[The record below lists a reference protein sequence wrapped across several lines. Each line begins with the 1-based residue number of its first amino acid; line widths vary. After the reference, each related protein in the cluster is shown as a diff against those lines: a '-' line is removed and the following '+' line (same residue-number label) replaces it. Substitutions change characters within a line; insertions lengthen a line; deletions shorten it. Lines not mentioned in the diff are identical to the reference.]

1 MTCRQIVGS
10 SPCTSHD
17 LLTDGHARI
26 TIDPDDMAHISK
38 HSQSNVEQSK
48 DTLNEEN
55 IQAIPD
61 TGVVRLRH
69 IEKNSLGLCS
79 APNVVHECD
88 TRLETDTWLQQIKY
102 GIPGESTVSNAEGS
116 KARHEVK
123 FSCTHKAPGQ
133 PAHVKL
139 LNQHICLALT
149 VNLAQRDVFSWGSN
163 IQENKKGTFSKMFP
177 GGPGSPKE
185 GNKFC
190 VIIDLHV
197 YGASE
202 LVPHNGFEE
211 DQEETG
217 PQMLM
222 QSLHLREALG
232 KCYIPSIIHPEL
244 PFRNQ
249 SNSLSEQREMTHITD
264 KSQTK
269 VSGPAIAEG
278 AIKMLEKVHVQSSSR
293 SLVKSSLRSELNE
306 KPRSS
311 IYKKRLVNHS
321 VHKRTQYASS
331 QDQRVPSRPKNAR
344 LTEKPVEQDSVNP
357 PSQPKSTRLR
367 STHSVK
373 HASLSTAHPTR
384 SSLASLVEDRPKIPK
399 TKRNIS
405 SEISSASN
413 LHDWHSDDAAH
424 RKETPAKVNYT
435 GKGSGQHRAVPKLP
449 GEVVNIFVNEASS
462 RVSPAMGSWGRDQ
475 SHPAKQHEKSKFRS
489 LLKPFNLYGIRSE
502 TDVSKFQGR
511 VSVAQ
516 WVKYNTACTV
526 KGQVIARRDNR
537 LRHVN
542 KSHVRS
548 QSCQFDRSSEQI
560 KHAVQDRYGTYIN
573 LPSTC
578 ACHLESASFQDGILL
593 EHGCISIIK
602 TKEHFRQSAQ
612 EAHFLQDAKQE
623 DFQPMDRDP
632 NQSLLEGQHQ
642 TPSKQTEEL
651 SLLAAPTVEE
661 SREACVPGARI
672 PHGYAV
678 SLSKD
683 KTLHKPYL
691 NIPHMQRK
699 NVVFEKVGTSRIEDT
714 NRTQSSGKTERLRR
728 SSMHRNK
735 HFGLRTTDLALQLSL
750 HNSQPS
756 SSLRHVNTIKL
767 SAVELKR
774 EMAIR
779 GRSTSTWNEYRKAL
793 KSPGAYSTRQAAIKP
808 KVNQVQKVPHTH
820 RKRIGEAKPTTSRR
834 PIEHFQCHSSSHQTK
849 VSSTQH
855 QLRLQRVTQYMQ
867 SETLLARLRQSSSEK
882 PTLAKPQD
890 ELLQTNLVPVKQVDC
905 NLSYANRTLY
915 VDSDTPTSICSPL
928 RKSRLQTLRRP
939 SQATTQGLDGPV
951 PLHELRADADTNIYR
966 TVVAEREQ
974 DTNTNLRS
982 QQDIPKRSD
991 SVHAMDDDFRLQS
1004 ARHSGKRIR
1013 SVLDA
1018 LPETHFGQDDK
1029 KYRDLEKTEP
1039 INQVGDSDS
1048 TVSSMRVHKLV
1059 DPASPSTD
1067 PKQTELTDELS
1078 LVEYSFPQCLDF
1090 NNQQN
1095 EKPLNYQPST
1105 EPEMG
1110 EYADRPASI
1119 KSLHPKESKS
1129 SRLSH
1134 LSLISPRDTSED
1146 RPSSLVR
1153 NFRRTSDRS
1162 TSTTSGQSLIGDRL
1176 RFEKHSLNRPLEE
1189 NRRDSKETVLS
1200 SGKRKELIQ
1209 LERTS
1214 LHQWAPSKPS
1224 VGRKR
1229 HVESAAGSSVRSVGQ
1244 SSEQEPR
1251 VSRSERLD
1259 QSVNQQQV
1267 KSSTLHDRQVESAG
1281 SRDHSAHAKTDR
1293 VSMKNDELH
1302 YPILEELEPAQT
1314 TTYPDQEVG
1323 CAVRDERGPG
1333 QPGRRITRPEDQ
1345 HLKLT
1350 AQQFT
1355 LPHSSQRQ
1363 LEVQPHLAR
1372 PSNLMHLGE
1381 TMSMST
1387 PQLATG
1393 NRVSKT
1399 SLKMLLASMASTSKI
1414 YSILDSQTENKAE
1427 RISARDRK
1435 FEQEEKP
1442 KERASTSSHSKSTKV
1457 DIVDSFTD
1465 TTYGMRNRIT
1475 KKRYTTMRKG
1485 NQPRVYEIYGMPHI
1499 QQKRVNRDPKRQ
1511 TLREAYLV
1519 RRKPLG
1525 GSRWAS
1531 ERGGKDQSLANFG
1544 FRYRIPPKSDRR
1556 KRYYY
1561 SSPEHYSTPSQHSLR
1576 SDLSSTI
1583 SSRTSGK
1590 NTFKQRKADSV
1601 HALGPPFSTYS
1612 RLPLNRDKAY
1622 YREET
1627 SASPGSY
1634 TKVREEGE
1642 NRGRT
1647 TYRIRPALQN
1657 LGLMQ
1662 QEKKRMH
1669 LAGRGRSTGSHRVNQ
1684 RVGFR
1689 DRDRSALR
1697 KAGSDIERFEEYV
1710 KSDSISIE
1718 EYPSIVE
1725 RSFTS
1730 VQSPLSIS
1738 STSLHK
1744 TRAKT
1749 RSLSEERGRSG
1760 AQVHQTSEDRIGFD
1774 APKDRDSI
1782 NYSLKESNGI
1792 TDEQDCKHKSHETDE
1807 HSQGTLNRR
1816 SHQSIGL
1823 MMVKARQVG
1832 KDQLTDHPRSSKHR
1846 EDTVMDHCVDDLT
1859 LQDLGLFSEQES
1871 RTSDLKKQKYS
1882 PAERISVISPA
1893 RSITEL
1899 SYGSLNLRP
1908 EYTSEHHIATASGEK
1923 SGKHNTTKNLPPFIQ
1938 REITGHQ
1945 RESSENR
1952 ERTTEISHE
1961 NVTVKAV
1968 NSKDMLEYAK
1978 QETGTGSEN
1987 QLSPRN
1993 QSEAA
1998 TEGKDRR
2005 PKRQRGR
2012 EKNSTGEHEKHKD
2025 QAQEKSY
2032 LGQKDKLTTSAQSVT
2047 SETPLPDRNDGITAP
2062 EQRSDAQVREMF
2074 IYYPEERSRPLANSI
2089 ESRLEENPAQTLL
2102 HLETATMV
2110 VPSAGE
2116 HGVMGTPED
2125 GMGLEFPHMT
2135 LGSLTPIHPDMWSW
2149 SHLEERELSPIHSD
2163 PRFQKTS
2170 ILVWQTVSNQ
2180 LYPHKA

>member
-1 MTCRQIVGS
+1 
-10 SPCTSHD
+10 
-17 LLTDGHARI
+17 
-26 TIDPDDMAHISK
+26 
-38 HSQSNVEQSK
+38 
-48 DTLNEEN
+48 
-55 IQAIPD
+55 
-61 TGVVRLRH
+61 
-69 IEKNSLGLCS
+69 
-79 APNVVHECD
+79 
-88 TRLETDTWLQQIKY
+88 
-102 GIPGESTVSNAEGS
+102 
-116 KARHEVK
+116 
-123 FSCTHKAPGQ
+123 
-133 PAHVKL
+133 
-139 LNQHICLALT
+139 
-149 VNLAQRDVFSWGSN
+149 
-163 IQENKKGTFSKMFP
+163 
-177 GGPGSPKE
+177 
-185 GNKFC
+185 
-190 VIIDLHV
+190 
-197 YGASE
+197 
-202 LVPHNGFEE
+202 
-211 DQEETG
+211 
-217 PQMLM
+217 
-222 QSLHLREALG
+222 
-232 KCYIPSIIHPEL
+232 
-244 PFRNQ
+244 
-249 SNSLSEQREMTHITD
+249 
-264 KSQTK
+264 
-269 VSGPAIAEG
+269 
-278 AIKMLEKVHVQSSSR
+278 
-293 SLVKSSLRSELNE
+293 
-306 KPRSS
+306 
-311 IYKKRLVNHS
+311 
-321 VHKRTQYASS
+321 
-331 QDQRVPSRPKNAR
+331 
-344 LTEKPVEQDSVNP
+344 
-357 PSQPKSTRLR
+357 
-367 STHSVK
+367 
-373 HASLSTAHPTR
+373 
-384 SSLASLVEDRPKIPK
+384 
-399 TKRNIS
+399 
-405 SEISSASN
+405 
-413 LHDWHSDDAAH
+413 
-424 RKETPAKVNYT
+424 
-435 GKGSGQHRAVPKLP
+435 
-449 GEVVNIFVNEASS
+449 
-462 RVSPAMGSWGRDQ
+462 
-475 SHPAKQHEKSKFRS
+475 
-489 LLKPFNLYGIRSE
+489 
-502 TDVSKFQGR
+502 
-511 VSVAQ
+511 
-516 WVKYNTACTV
+516 
-526 KGQVIARRDNR
+526 
-537 LRHVN
+537 
-542 KSHVRS
+542 
-548 QSCQFDRSSEQI
+548 
-560 KHAVQDRYGTYIN
+560 
-573 LPSTC
+573 
-578 ACHLESASFQDGILL
+578 
-593 EHGCISIIK
+593 
-602 TKEHFRQSAQ
+602 
-612 EAHFLQDAKQE
+612 
-623 DFQPMDRDP
+623 
-632 NQSLLEGQHQ
+632 
-642 TPSKQTEEL
+642 
-651 SLLAAPTVEE
+651 
-661 SREACVPGARI
+661 
-672 PHGYAV
+672 
-678 SLSKD
+678 
-683 KTLHKPYL
+683 
-691 NIPHMQRK
+691 
-699 NVVFEKVGTSRIEDT
+699 
-714 NRTQSSGKTERLRR
+714 
-728 SSMHRNK
+728 
-735 HFGLRTTDLALQLSL
+735 
-750 HNSQPS
+750 
-756 SSLRHVNTIKL
+756 
-767 SAVELKR
+767 
-774 EMAIR
+774 
-779 GRSTSTWNEYRKAL
+779 
-793 KSPGAYSTRQAAIKP
+793 
-808 KVNQVQKVPHTH
+808 
-820 RKRIGEAKPTTSRR
+820 
-834 PIEHFQCHSSSHQTK
+834 
-849 VSSTQH
+849 
-855 QLRLQRVTQYMQ
+855 
-867 SETLLARLRQSSSEK
+867 
-882 PTLAKPQD
+882 
-890 ELLQTNLVPVKQVDC
+890 
-905 NLSYANRTLY
+905 
-915 VDSDTPTSICSPL
+915 
-928 RKSRLQTLRRP
+928 
-939 SQATTQGLDGPV
+939 
-951 PLHELRADADTNIYR
+951 
-966 TVVAEREQ
+966 
-974 DTNTNLRS
+974 
-982 QQDIPKRSD
+982 
-991 SVHAMDDDFRLQS
+991 
-1004 ARHSGKRIR
+1004 
-1013 SVLDA
+1013 
-1018 LPETHFGQDDK
+1018 
-1029 KYRDLEKTEP
+1029 
-1039 INQVGDSDS
+1039 
-1048 TVSSMRVHKLV
+1048 
-1059 DPASPSTD
+1059 
-1067 PKQTELTDELS
+1067 
-1078 LVEYSFPQCLDF
+1078 
-1090 NNQQN
+1090 
-1095 EKPLNYQPST
+1095 
-1105 EPEMG
+1105 
-1110 EYADRPASI
+1110 
-1119 KSLHPKESKS
+1119 
-1129 SRLSH
+1129 
-1134 LSLISPRDTSED
+1134 
-1146 RPSSLVR
+1146 
-1153 NFRRTSDRS
+1153 
-1162 TSTTSGQSLIGDRL
+1162 
-1176 RFEKHSLNRPLEE
+1176 
-1189 NRRDSKETVLS
+1189 
-1200 SGKRKELIQ
+1200 
-1209 LERTS
+1209 
-1214 LHQWAPSKPS
+1214 
-1224 VGRKR
+1224 
-1229 HVESAAGSSVRSVGQ
+1229 
-1244 SSEQEPR
+1244 
-1251 VSRSERLD
+1251 
-1259 QSVNQQQV
+1259 
-1267 KSSTLHDRQVESAG
+1267 
-1281 SRDHSAHAKTDR
+1281 
-1293 VSMKNDELH
+1293 MKNDELH
-1302 YPILEELEPAQT
+1302 YPILDELEPAQT
-1314 TTYPDQEVG
+1314 TTYPDQDVG

-1427 RISARDRK
+1427 RIYARDRK
-1435 FEQEEKP
+1435 FGQEEKP
-1442 KERASTSSHSKSTKV
+1442 KERTSTSSHSKSTKV
-1457 DIVDSFTD
+1457 DIVDNFTD

-1561 SSPEHYSTPSQHSLR
+1561 SSSEHYSTPSQHSLR

-1859 LQDLGLFSEQES
+1859 LQDLELFSEQES

-2032 LGQKDKLTTSAQSVT
+2032 LGQKDKPNTSAQSVT
-2047 SETPLPDRNDGITAP
+2047 SETPPPDRITGQPTSSDVPSRSTHLNNRPDDGITAP

-2125 GMGLEFPHMT
+2125 GMGARISPYDIGEPDAHPSRHVVMESFGGERAVSDSLRPTVPEDKHPGLADSVKPTVSAQSVTSETPPPDRITGQPKSVDAHSTSPHHDNSVDRDLAVFSACSNVGKYSANVFRVTSRFLDGVPVVVDPQGVSFCVFELLNSADSVDVLEEYEPTLFDENGLLVIADSDISESISVSYGFVLLCQDVPRLVLCEIKEPILGYIFAPSQLEMFEEEESKSGVDRIPSTDILFTPCVSVLVIDSNSHVPDLHGRFTDPEKSVPSFVKHQLDSAKLKQGPVCQSAVHDGENIALFPQQSLVPGRRFRTDELPNDPLSLNILLHDRNHDT
-2135 LGSLTPIHPDMWSW
+2135 LYLPVSEYNLLIEQMPNESRDFEKELKASHHGLQDSSLVSVDADISHACNIVSHTDVKANHGTDALYGLDEDAQAQSVPLPLSNEHHSFRAEQINLSPSTVDRSELPPQKPSGVKTLRTAKVLGGKRAVDQTEMSNQAKSLTDSSCQATPPTDDQLAYPVSNLFTSSTGIIPSSMHPVSPDQATNSPQAIPSRKNPSFQSIDDSLAFLCLPNACALIFEQPMGESVCNTVQFEPILLTPFFNVPVLLDQLQLLVAYPFEIQPVHSVSPFDLLYEVVPVETTTHGTTWRQETFGPQTIGKSRPGEFIPHEP
-2149 SHLEERELSPIHSD
+2149 SERASLLPEKVATTNEVEVDGSMGDPKRDQAVDDRISSPV
-2163 PRFQKTS
+2163 QKTS
-2170 ILVWQTVSNQ
+2170 YATARHPQYSLSSCPLTPHHERLIGSLNNLPDSHAIVETNSVFEALKETSLVSHSKSRSVDQATSKRVPTSTFAVNSGPTENQKDPLSLTVVDRLHSAISIVADVIREVHANMGTDQ
-2180 LYPHKA
+2180 NCERNKCKPLAVACRLLRAAAVLISRYL